1 MAGVAGNF
9 GVAVYLGSSGVV
21 KSAPGVLFGFLCS
34 ASSSG
39 TVDLYDSPTG
49 ATGTHFVQGFPVT
62 AGNFSVIPVA
72 FANGLYATLANC
84 SGTFVY
90 M

>member
-34 ASSSG
+34 TGG
-39 TVDLYDSPTG
+39 TLDLYDSTTG
-49 ATGTHFVQGFPVT
+49 ATGAHYLQSFPVV
-62 AGNFSVIPVA
+62 AGVMVPIPIS
-72 FANGLYATLANC
+72 FAAGLYAVLAGGAQ
-84 SGTFVY
+84 GTFIY
-90 M
+90 A

>member
-21 KSAPGVLFGFLCS
+21 KNAPGVLFGFLCS

-39 TVDLYDSPTG
+39 TIDLYDSTD
-49 ATGTHFVQGFPVT
+49 TSGTHYVQGFPVT

-72 FANGLYATLANC
+72 FAKGCYAVLANC
-84 SGTFVY
+84 SGTFFWS
-90 M
+90 